1 MIHRK
6 STKPSFPQYD
16 NAFKTIRYI
25 VAVFV
30 NSPNSYTVAESLL
43 WKELHKFRFNFGNI
57 TGASGS
63 ACRLWTERSQV
74 RAVASTHCT
83 VCGKDLPLITSSR
96 PRTVREPTALG
107 TSFLTRYIDFL
118 HIQHHTLHKTW
129 YDHQNLAWLNCY
141 ELIPQ
146 PVLKSLDIFV
156 TILNCNYKLEVNS
169 KIAT

>member
-1 MIHRK
+1 MILRSICQQKLVKHLGRL
-6 STKPSFPQYD
+6 TKF
-16 NAFKTIRYI
+16 
-25 VAVFV
+25 VF
-30 NSPNSYTVAESLL
+30 NKIMGLKGRP
-43 WKELHKFRFNFGNI
+43 
-57 TGASGS
+57 GASGS

-74 RAVASTHCT
+74 RVVASTHCT